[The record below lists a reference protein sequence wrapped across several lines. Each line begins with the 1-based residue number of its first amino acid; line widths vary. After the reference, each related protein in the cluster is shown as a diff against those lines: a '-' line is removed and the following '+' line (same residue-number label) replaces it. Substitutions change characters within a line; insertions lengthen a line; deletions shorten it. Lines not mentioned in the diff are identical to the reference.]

1 METNNIDIGK
11 GKALLSLDEFC
22 EYVGIGKT
30 NARKILLHHN
40 CTFSF
45 RIGNRI
51 YANKKKLDDRLRLYS
66 TLI

>member
-1 METNNIDIGK
+1 METCKKEIGK
-11 GKALLSLDEFC
+11 DKALLSLDEFC

-45 RIGNRI
+45 RIGNRL
-51 YANKKKLDDRLRLYS
+51 YANKKKLDDRIRLYS